1 MTSSSRRI
9 LAFVAA
15 GLLCAVAVGV
25 AVWRMSAP
33 ESVVAKP
40 SAATAVSS
48 TATTSSSATH
58 SYTTTASPTTT
69 QSKDSHTPV
78 AAPAEDPYLAPNA
91 VVNNTEPAGPTAVYR
106 PDNVS
111 SLQNQQP
118 QATQNVQNP
127 PAPVATTPSTAPSTD
142 PSTASE
148 SVAPGS
154 TPQHTEPTPPP
165 ATLEPQTAAPQ
176 DSAPQE
182 SRGEREHNPQLT
194 EQQPT
199 EAPISPQGEDSPKA
213 SDSFIPQ
220 PAGLAQEAP
229 KPEAEPDSVTEHRE
243 PTEAEQKQ
251 WDESAQHGN
260 EALEE
265 LARESEAHRTNEAP
279 TPAAPTDDLPA
290 AEEPSAETPNAV
302 KPGEKPMEPAAEP
315 AAVLP

>member
-69 QSKDSHTPV
+69 QSKDSHTQV

-127 PAPVATTPSTAPSTD
+127 PAPVATTPATAPSTD

-176 DSAPQE
+176 DSGPQE

-199 EAPISPQGEDSPKA
+199 EA
-213 SDSFIPQ
+213 SDSFNPQ

-260 EALEE
+260 EAIESLV
-265 LARESEAHRTNEAP
+265 RESEAHRTNEAP
-279 TPAAPTDDLPA
+279 TPAAPTDDVPA
-290 AEEPSAETPNAV
+290 AKEPSAETPTAV

-315 AAVLP
+315 AAVHL

>member
-118 QATQNVQNP
+118 QAT
-127 PAPVATTPSTAPSTD
+127 PVSYT
-142 PSTASE
+142 
-148 SVAPGS
+148 
-154 TPQHTEPTPPP
+154 
-165 ATLEPQTAAPQ
+165 
-176 DSAPQE
+176 
-182 SRGEREHNPQLT
+182 
-194 EQQPT
+194 
-199 EAPISPQGEDSPKA
+199 I
-213 SDSFIPQ
+213 
-220 PAGLAQEAP
+220 
-229 KPEAEPDSVTEHRE
+229 
-243 PTEAEQKQ
+243 
-251 WDESAQHGN
+251 
-260 EALEE
+260 
-265 LARESEAHRTNEAP
+265 
-279 TPAAPTDDLPA
+279 
-290 AEEPSAETPNAV
+290 
-302 KPGEKPMEPAAEP
+302 
-315 AAVLP
+315 